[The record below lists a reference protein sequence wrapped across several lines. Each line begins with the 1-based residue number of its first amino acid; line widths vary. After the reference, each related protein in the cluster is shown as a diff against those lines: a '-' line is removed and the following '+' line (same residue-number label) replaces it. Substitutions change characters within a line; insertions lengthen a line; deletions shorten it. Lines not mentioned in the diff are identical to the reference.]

1 MFEPKFFYLKLT
13 RNRVDK
19 IVYSTLLTC
28 DPAPFSGKNIP
39 NIAVTVFIPEMGDEA
54 KTSF

>member
-1 MFEPKFFYLKLT
+1 M
-13 RNRVDK
+13 DK

-28 DPAPFSGKNIP
+28 DPPPPFSGKNIP